1 MVILGVLLVV
11 VTLMYPP
18 YYGCGGADES
28 DTSICK
34 SNNKSGKSDK
44 NNTSGESDTSD
55 ASKGKRWFDRTG
67 ANRLRLAIDL
77 GMLWT
82 YICAL
87 VAILLHTN
95 TSHEFH
101 DGNTLFSHS
110 ADFLLGCYPVH
121 VSECA
126 ARGALNRHA

>member
-1 MVILGVLLVV
+1 MVILGVLLLA

-18 YYGCGGADES
+18 YYGRGGADES
-28 DTSICK
+28 DTSLRK
-34 SNNKSGKSDK
+34 SNNTSVTSSESDNSDK
-44 NNTSGESDTSD
+44 
-55 ASKGKRWFDRTG
+55 SKGKRWYERTG

-87 VAILLHTN
+87 VAILLHTS

-101 DGNTLFSHS
+101 EGTPLSHS
-110 ADFLLGCYPVH
+110 AILLECFSAPVFMI
-121 VSECA
+121 A
-126 ARGALNRHA
+126 AVCGVRGALNRHA

>member
-1 MVILGVLLVV
+1 MVILGVLLLV

-18 YYGCGGADES
+18 YYGRGGADES
-28 DTSICK
+28 DTSLCK
-34 SNNKSGKSDK
+34 SNNTSVTSSESDNSDK
-44 NNTSGESDTSD
+44 
-55 ASKGKRWFDRTG
+55 SKGKRWYERTG

-95 TSHEFH
+95 TSHEIH
-101 DGNTLFSHS
+101 EGTPLSHS
-110 ADFLLGCYPVH
+110 AIVLECYSAPVFMI
-121 VSECA
+121 VAECGV
-126 ARGALNRHA
+126 RGALTSHA

>member
-18 YYGCGGADES
+18 YYGRGGADES

-34 SNNKSGKSDK
+34 SNDKSGKSDQ
-44 NNTSGESDTSD
+44 NNTSD
-55 ASKGKRWFDRTG
+55 ASKGRRCFDRTS

-87 VAILLHTN
+87 VAILLHTS

-110 ADFLLGCYPVH
+110 AVFLLECYLVH

>member
-1 MVILGVLLVV
+1 MVILGVLLLV

-18 YYGCGGADES
+18 YYGRGGADES
-28 DTSICK
+28 DTSLRK
-34 SNNKSGKSDK
+34 SNNTSVTSSESDNSDK
-44 NNTSGESDTSD
+44 
-55 ASKGKRWFDRTG
+55 SKGKRWYERTG

-87 VAILLHTN
+87 VAILLHTS

-101 DGNTLFSHS
+101 EGTPLSHS
-110 ADFLLGCYPVH
+110 AILLECFSAPVFMI
-121 VSECA
+121 A
-126 ARGALNRHA
+126 AVCGVRGALNRHA

>member
-1 MVILGVLLVV
+1 MVIPGVLLVV

-18 YYGCGGADES
+18 YYGRGGADES
-28 DTSICK
+28 DTSIYM
-34 SNNKSGKSDK
+34 SNNKSDTSDE
-44 NNTSGESDTSD
+44 NNTSEK
-55 ASKGKRWFDRTG
+55 SKGKRWYDRTG

-110 ADFLLGCYPVH
+110 AVFF
-121 VSECA
+121 A
-126 ARGALNRHA
+126 